1 MKKAILAMLFALFL
15 LSAMAV
21 PSLAQDLTV
30 GVSVGDSFTYEGT
43 WFHDVVSGG
52 TTIPNQLVAY
62 QFWNET
68 DSVTRTVIDVTG
80 TDVTFENEFHFSNGT
95 SATNTTVEDV
105 ANPGWVHLCVGA
117 NMEPGDTFYYDET
130 YLVDYL
136 TFNSTVMIDYGG
148 ATGERETLY
157 HQSTTYAWA
166 TVIRQYWFDKETG
179 ILVRAQLDAGYNLE
193 DQNSTSGTF
202 VELVDSSV
210 WVIPEFPT
218 GTVMLVVFAAVTVS
232 IAIYRRKKLK
242 RRIG

>member
-21 PSLAQDLTV
+21 PSLSQDLTV
-30 GVSVGDSFTYEGT
+30 GVSLGDTFTYEGT
-43 WFHDVVSGG
+43 WFHDIVSGG
-52 TTIPNQLVAY
+52 ATIPNQLASY
-62 QFWNET
+62 QYWNET
-68 DSVTRTVIDVTG
+68 DSITRTVTDITG
-80 TDVTFENEFHFSNGT
+80 TMVTFENEYHFSNGT
-95 SATNTTVEDV
+95 SATDTIVEDIT
-105 ANPGWVHLCVGA
+105 NPGWVHLCVGA

-136 TFNSTVMIDYGG
+136 SFNSTEMIDYGG
-148 ATGERETLY
+148 ATGPRETLY

-179 ILVRAQLDAGYNLE
+179 ILVRAKLDAGYNLE
-193 DQNSTSGTF
+193 DQNSTTGTL
-202 VELVDSSV
+202 VELVDASV

-218 GTVMLVVFAAVTVS
+218 GTVMLVVFVAVTVCVD
-232 IAIYRRKKLK
+232 ICRRKKLK

>member
-15 LSAMAV
+15 LSAMTV
-21 PSLAQDLTV
+21 PSLSQDLTV
-30 GVSVGDSFTYEGT
+30 GVSVGDTFTYEGD
-43 WFHDVVSGG
+43 WFHDVTSGG

-68 DSVTRTVIDVTG
+68 DSVTRTVIDVADTM
-80 TDVTFENEFHFSNGT
+80 VTFENEFHFSNGS

-136 TFNSTVMIDYGG
+136 TFNSTVMWGYETDS
-148 ATGERETLY
+148 RETLY
-157 HQSTTYAWA
+157 HQSTTAAWA
-166 TVIRQYWFDKETG
+166 TVVRQYWFDKETG
-179 ILVRAQLDAGYNLE
+179 ILVKAQLDAGYDLE
-193 DQNSTSGTF
+193 DQNSTTGTL
-202 VELVDSSV
+202 VELVDTSI

-218 GTVMLVVFAAVTVS
+218 GTAMLLVFVAVTVCVN
-232 IAIYRRKKLK
+232 IYRRKKLK

>member
-1 MKKAILAMLFALFL
+1 MKKAILAMLFALLL

-21 PSLAQDLTV
+21 PSLSQDLTV

-43 WFHDVVSGG
+43 WFHDVISGG
-52 TTIPNQLVAY
+52 TTVPNQLVAY

-68 DSVTRTVIDVTG
+68 DSVTRTVIDVTD
-80 TDVTFENEFHFSNGT
+80 TMVTFENEFHFSNGT

-105 ANPGWVHLCVGA
+105 ANPAWVMLCVGA
-117 NMEPGDTFYYDET
+117 NMEQGDSFYYDET

-136 TFNSTVMIDYGG
+136 IFNSTVMIDYGD
-148 ATGERETLY
+148 AAGERETLY

-202 VELVDSSV
+202 VELVDTSL

-218 GTVMLVVFAAVTVS
+218 GTAMLAVFAAVTVS
-232 IAIYRRKKLK
+232 IAVYRRKRLK